1 MKCDDCVG
9 AGVTDRSERLL
20 TGPDGRLS
28 LALAFGWFSLLLGRS
43 ALPPL
48 VPNVIEGLSISATQ
62 AGLALTVMMAMHS
75 LLQFPGGRASDELTR
90 ATVLVVSLTAAA
102 VGFAVTMTAP
112 TYPVFL
118 VGVAAIGTGSGL
130 FFSPARA
137 SLSDLYTVRLGQA
150 LGIQTTAGLA
160 GSALAG
166 GLATVALAYT
176 TWRETFLVPAGLV
189 LVVALL
195 VHVLRRSPYRL
206 ERVELGVRETGARLF
221 HRPRIRRLL
230 AAAALRGFVNQ
241 AFIGFLPL
249 FLMASKSFSTPL
261 ANASYGALFAVG
273 AVVSPLVGRVG
284 DRFSRSWVL
293 VALLSTGMVGIGTL
307 VVAETVPLVLAGVVL
322 TAVGTW
328 GFAPVMQATL
338 MDSFSAENVGGDFGA
353 MKMIYTGLGSV
364 GPTYLGFVIARADYA
379 TAFGSLLVALAVG
392 LALLVL
398 DAHRGG
404 AAADTAPGA

>member
-1 MKCDDCVG
+1 VKCGHAVG
-9 AGVTDRSERLL
+9 VGVTDRAERLL

-48 VPNVIEGLSISATQ
+48 IPSVIDGLSISATE

-75 LLQFPGGRASDELTR
+75 LLQYPGGRVSDELTR
-90 ATVLVVSLTAAA
+90 ATVLVVSLVAAS
-102 VGFAVTMTAP
+102 VGFTVTMTAP

-118 VGVAAIGTGSGL
+118 VGVAAVGTGSGL

-137 SLSDLYTVRLGQA
+137 SLSDVYTVRLGQA

-166 GLATVALAYT
+166 GLATVALAYA
-176 TWRETFLVPAGLV
+176 TWRETFLVPVGLV

-195 VHVLRRSPYRL
+195 IHLLRRSPYRL
-206 ERVELGVRETGARLF
+206 ERVELGMRETGARLF
-221 HRPRIRRLL
+221 RRPRIRRLL

-249 FLMASKSFSTPL
+249 FLMTSKSFSTPL

-273 AVVSPLVGRVG
+273 AVVSPAVGRVG

-293 VALLSTGMVGIGTL
+293 VSLLTTAMVGIGAL
-307 VVAETVPLVLAGVVL
+307 VVADTVPLVLVGVAL

-338 MDSFSAENVGGDFGA
+338 MDSFDAESVGGDFGA
-353 MKMIYTGLGSV
+353 MKMAYTGLGSL
-364 GPTYLGFVIARADYA
+364 GPTYLGFALARSDYT
-379 TAFGSLLVALAVG
+379 TAFASLLVALGVG
-392 LALLVL
+392 LGLLVL
-398 DAHRGG
+398 DAHSGG
-404 AAADTAPGA
+404 ADADAAPGA